1 MWESEGGRNGA
12 ACGFY
17 KTRHIS
23 PCGETVWGL
32 WRRTST
38 KSCWFAK
45 HEKSGSHRN
54 SAVADSIWVL
64 IPSWSLITE
73 VCVCA
78 CDREI
83 QNIHTHQLYWTLK
96 ITGRNALSGQQLLR
110 SALLLSAL
118 LHHWWAACEGVRR
131 RLHAEVAFEWRTP
144 SVPSWLHGV
153 SRRVS
158 GWPLLFVT
166 SSPPFWHVSGVTRVC
181 FLCWGSC

>member
-38 KSCWFAK
+38 RSCWFAK

-73 VCVCA
+73 VCA

-118 LHHWWAACEGVRR
+118 LHHWWAACEG
-131 RLHAEVAFEWRTP
+131 EAFEWRTP
-144 SVPSWLHGV
+144 SVTSTPWRLSPCQRLTA
-153 SRRVS
+153 
-158 GWPLLFVT
+158 PLCHII
-166 SSPPFWHVSGVTRVC
+166 SSILACFWHVFVFCAEVAVNTLG
-181 FLCWGSC
+181 

>member
-73 VCVCA
+73 VCVCVWQRDSKHSHTSVVLNIKNHRKECIVWTA
-78 CDREI
+78 TPPFCSSFISLAASLMGSMWRWSVWMEDAERDLNSMASLAVSAADRSS
-83 QNIHTHQLYWTLK
+83 
-96 ITGRNALSGQQLLR
+96 LSHH
-110 SALLLSAL
+110 L
-118 LHHWWAACEGVRR
+118 LHSGMFLAWHAFVFC
-131 RLHAEVAFEWRTP
+131 AEVAVNT
-144 SVPSWLHGV
+144 LG
-153 SRRVS
+153 
-158 GWPLLFVT
+158 
-166 SSPPFWHVSGVTRVC
+166 
-181 FLCWGSC
+181 